1 MFDQMALEEEAIGTT
16 GSSCSYPTVQV
27 QVLMFTRSFL
37 DAARQSAT
45 IETISGLG
53 DEAYF
58 RNNRT
63 MFAEVFVRV
72 GYRLLTLQA
81 DADDNV
87 AAVKPTVIGL
97 AREYVAKLR

>member
-1 MFDQMALEEEAIGTT
+1 
-16 GSSCSYPTVQV
+16 
-27 QVLMFTRSFL
+27 
-37 DAARQSAT
+37 
-45 IETISGLG
+45 LG

-58 RNNRT
+58 RNNKN

-72 GYRLLTLQA
+72 GQRLLTLQA

-87 AAVKPTVIGL
+87 AAVKPKVIGL